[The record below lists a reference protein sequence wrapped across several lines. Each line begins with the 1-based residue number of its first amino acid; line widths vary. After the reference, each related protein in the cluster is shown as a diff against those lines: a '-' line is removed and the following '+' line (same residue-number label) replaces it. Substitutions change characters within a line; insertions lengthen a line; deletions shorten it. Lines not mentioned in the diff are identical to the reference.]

1 MEHRLAVWTIAP
13 ADRTLQDRLVKELRL
28 AEGSDVEA
36 GSAFLPGFIERHNA
50 KFAHAPAR
58 PDDRHRAQLT
68 FSFLRQR
75 IMLEENDITRGLVGQ
90 YVET

>member
-50 KFAHAPAR
+50 KLPTPLPGPTIVIGR
-58 PDDRHRAQLT
+58 
-68 FSFLRQR
+68 
-75 IMLEENDITRGLVGQ
+75 N
-90 YVET
+90 